1 MPAGGAGGGL
11 PEAAA
16 GRGGG
21 GRFGSAQEGL
31 QIPPPTRAHI
41 LWGVGPGYLR
51 PLRPPITRSLCSAP
65 CADDSS
71 TKVDVKEPYETDVS
85 AL

>member
-1 MPAGGAGGGL
+1 MGGL

-16 GRGGG
+16 GGGG
-21 GRFGSAQEGL
+21 ALPKKACR
-31 QIPPPTRAHI
+31 PPARAHI
-41 LWGVGPGYLR
+41 SWGVGPGDSG
-51 PLRPPITRSLCSAP
+51 PLRPPVTRSLCSAP